1 MIANLAVAFS
11 GLMGFLTIFLILIRY
26 QSNRITNI
34 YLVIIF
40 GIVSTRMVVI
50 GTFNL
55 ENNDVITTLLEKYNN
70 LLIVIIPCTYLYFLN
85 LVHDKKR
92 IELNNLK
99 HFIIPL
105 LFNLIDYALDN
116 SYLSLI
122 KNNFYYYIFFA
133 LYTIVYLVLNYNLLN
148 KNIWNRK
155 GDISIVVKQN
165 QLIKNWSVFLFSI
178 FLVNA
183 LRTIVVLFWEINNQ
197 NYSFGA
203 SFLWITAIL
212 WLSIYFKIIIS
223 PEILYGYTFLNS
235 KINEN
240 KKSDKPILSFWTTKT
255 IIEIT
260 NIQDKQLNDKIKEAI
275 PEYIKLIDQ
284 FSFHNQTFRNKG
296 FVISDLSNK
305 LNIPKSHLNFL
316 FKYHSKISFSEYK
329 KIVRI
334 HDSLALINEGY
345 LTTNTF
351 DSLAKEVG
359 SKSYDTFF
367 VSFKDYTGVTP
378 QEFLVKIIKNKINL

>member
-26 QSNRITNI
+26 RSNRITNI

-99 HFIIPL
+99 HFSIPL

-116 SYLSLI
+116 SYLSLV

-240 KKSDKPILSFWTTKT
+240 NKSDKPILSFWTTKT

-305 LNIPKSHLNFL
+305 INIPKSHLNFL

-359 SKSYDTFF
+359 FKSYNTFF

-378 QEFLVKIIKNKINL
+378 QEFLIKIIKNKINL

>member
-26 QSNRITNI
+26 RSNRITNI

-85 LVHDKKR
+85 LIHDKKR

-99 HFIIPL
+99 HFSIPL

-116 SYLSLI
+116 SYLSLV

-275 PEYIKLIDQ
+275 PEYIKLIEQ

-359 SKSYDTFF
+359 FKSYNTFF
-367 VSFKDYTGVTP
+367 VSFKNYTGVTP
-378 QEFLVKIIKNKINL
+378 QEFLIKIIKNKINL

>member
-26 QSNRITNI
+26 RSNRITNI

-99 HFIIPL
+99 HFSIPL

-240 KKSDKPILSFWTTKT
+240 KKSDKPILSFWKTKT

-359 SKSYDTFF
+359 FKSYNTFF

-378 QEFLVKIIKNKINL
+378 QEFLIKIIKNKINL

>member
-26 QSNRITNI
+26 RSNRITNI

-99 HFIIPL
+99 HFSIPL

-116 SYLSLI
+116 SYLSLV

-275 PEYIKLIDQ
+275 PEYIKLIEQ

-359 SKSYDTFF
+359 FKSYNTFF

-378 QEFLVKIIKNKINL
+378 QEFLIKIIKNKINL

>member
-26 QSNRITNI
+26 RSNRITNI

-55 ENNDVITTLLEKYNN
+55 VNNDVITTLLEKYNN

-99 HFIIPL
+99 HFSIPL

-359 SKSYDTFF
+359 FKSYNTFF

>member
-26 QSNRITNI
+26 RSNRITNI

-99 HFIIPL
+99 HFSIPL

-116 SYLSLI
+116 SYLSLV

-359 SKSYDTFF
+359 FKSYNTFF

-378 QEFLVKIIKNKINL
+378 QEFLIKIIKNKINL

>member
-359 SKSYDTFF
+359 FKSYNTFF

>member
-26 QSNRITNI
+26 RSNRITNI

-50 GTFNL
+50 GTFNI

-99 HFIIPL
+99 HFSIPL

-116 SYLSLI
+116 SYLSLV

-359 SKSYDTFF
+359 FKSYNTFF

>member
-26 QSNRITNI
+26 RSNRITNI

-55 ENNDVITTLLEKYNN
+55 ENNDVIITLLEKYNN

-99 HFIIPL
+99 HFSIPL

-116 SYLSLI
+116 SYLSLV

-255 IIEIT
+255 IIEII

-359 SKSYDTFF
+359 FKSYNTFF

-378 QEFLVKIIKNKINL
+378 QEFLIKIIKNKINL

>member
-26 QSNRITNI
+26 RSNRITNI

-99 HFIIPL
+99 HFNIPL

-359 SKSYDTFF
+359 FKSYNTFF

-378 QEFLVKIIKNKINL
+378 QEFLVKIIKTKINL

>member
-26 QSNRITNI
+26 RSNRITNI

-85 LVHDKKR
+85 LIHDKKR

-99 HFIIPL
+99 HFSIPL

-116 SYLSLI
+116 RYLSLV

-275 PEYIKLIDQ
+275 PEYIKLIEQ

-359 SKSYDTFF
+359 FKSYNTFF

-378 QEFLVKIIKNKINL
+378 QEFLIKIIKNKINL

>member
-1 MIANLAVAFS
+1 M
-11 GLMGFLTIFLILIRY
+11 
-26 QSNRITNI
+26 
-34 YLVIIF
+34 
-40 GIVSTRMVVI
+40 
-50 GTFNL
+50 
-55 ENNDVITTLLEKYNN
+55 E
-70 LLIVIIPCTYLYFLN
+70 C
-85 LVHDKKR
+85 
-92 IELNNLK
+92 
-99 HFIIPL
+99 
-105 LFNLIDYALDN
+105 
-116 SYLSLI
+116 
-122 KNNFYYYIFFA
+122 
-133 LYTIVYLVLNYNLLN
+133 
-148 KNIWNRK
+148 
-155 GDISIVVKQN
+155 
-165 QLIKNWSVFLFSI
+165 FLFSI

-359 SKSYDTFF
+359 FKSYNTFF

-378 QEFLVKIIKNKINL
+378 QEFLIKIIKNKINL

>member
-26 QSNRITNI
+26 RSNRITNI

-99 HFIIPL
+99 HFSIPL

-116 SYLSLI
+116 SYLSLV

-235 KINEN
+235 KINKN

-275 PEYIKLIDQ
+275 PEYIKLIEQ

-359 SKSYDTFF
+359 FKSYNTFF

-378 QEFLVKIIKNKINL
+378 QEFLIKIIKNKINL

>member
-26 QSNRITNI
+26 RSNRITNI

-275 PEYIKLIDQ
+275 PEYIKLIDK

-359 SKSYDTFF
+359 FKSYNTFF

-378 QEFLVKIIKNKINL
+378 QEFLVKIIKTKINL

>member
-26 QSNRITNI
+26 RSNRITNI

-99 HFIIPL
+99 HFSIPL

-116 SYLSLI
+116 SYLSLV

-240 KKSDKPILSFWTTKT
+240 NKSDKPILSFWTTKT

-260 NIQDKQLNDKIKEAI
+260 NIQDKLLNDKIKEAI

-359 SKSYDTFF
+359 FKSYNTFF

-378 QEFLVKIIKNKINL
+378 QEFLIKIIKNKINL

>member
-26 QSNRITNI
+26 RSNRITNI

-99 HFIIPL
+99 HFSIPL

-359 SKSYDTFF
+359 FKSYNTFF

-378 QEFLVKIIKNKINL
+378 QEFLIKIIKNKINL

>member
-26 QSNRITNI
+26 RSNRITNI

-359 SKSYDTFF
+359 FKSYNTFF

>member
-26 QSNRITNI
+26 RSNRITNI

-99 HFIIPL
+99 HFSIPL

-116 SYLSLI
+116 SYLSLV

-183 LRTIVVLFWEINNQ
+183 LRTIVVLFWEISNQ

-260 NIQDKQLNDKIKEAI
+260 NIQDKLLNDKIKEAI

-296 FVISDLSNK
+296 FVLSDLSNK

-359 SKSYDTFF
+359 FKSYNTFF

-378 QEFLVKIIKNKINL
+378 QEFLIKIIKNKINL

>member
-26 QSNRITNI
+26 RSNRITNI

-99 HFIIPL
+99 HFSIPL

-116 SYLSLI
+116 SYLSLV

-240 KKSDKPILSFWTTKT
+240 NKSDKPILSFWTTKT

-359 SKSYDTFF
+359 FKSYNTFF

-378 QEFLVKIIKNKINL
+378 QEFLIKIIKNKINL

>member
-26 QSNRITNI
+26 RSNRITNI

-275 PEYIKLIDQ
+275 PEYIKLIDK

-359 SKSYDTFF
+359 FKSYNTFF

>member
-26 QSNRITNI
+26 RSNRITNI

-85 LVHDKKR
+85 LIHDKKR

-99 HFIIPL
+99 HFSIPL

-116 SYLSLI
+116 SYLSLV

-275 PEYIKLIDQ
+275 PEYIKLIEQ

-359 SKSYDTFF
+359 FKSYNTFF

-378 QEFLVKIIKNKINL
+378 QEFLIKIIKNKINL

>member
-26 QSNRITNI
+26 RSNRITNI

-99 HFIIPL
+99 HFNIPL

-275 PEYIKLIDQ
+275 PEYIKLIDK

-359 SKSYDTFF
+359 FKSYNTFF

-378 QEFLVKIIKNKINL
+378 QEFLVKIIKTKINL

>member
-26 QSNRITNI
+26 RSNRITNI

-55 ENNDVITTLLEKYNN
+55 VNNDVITTLLEKYNN

-99 HFIIPL
+99 HFSIPL

-359 SKSYDTFF
+359 FKSYNTFF

-378 QEFLVKIIKNKINL
+378 QEFLIKIIKNKINL

>member
-1 MIANLAVAFS
+1 MIANLVVAFS
-11 GLMGFLTIFLILIRY
+11 GLMGFLTIFLILLQYR
-26 QSNRITNI
+26 SNRITNI

-92 IELNNLK
+92 IEINNLK
-99 HFIIPL
+99 HFSIPF

-116 SYLSLI
+116 SYLSLV

-133 LYTIVYLVLNYNLLN
+133 LYTIVYVVLNYNLLN

-155 GDISIVVKQN
+155 GEISIVVKQN
-165 QLIKNWSVFLFSI
+165 LLIKNWSVFLFSI

-183 LRTIVVLFWEINNQ
+183 LRTIVVLFWEINNH
-197 NYSFGA
+197 NYTFGA

-212 WLSIYFKIIIS
+212 WLLIYFKIIIS

-240 KKSDKPILSFWTTKT
+240 IKSDNPTLSFWTTNT

-260 NIQDKQLNDKIKEAI
+260 NIQDKKLNIKIKEAI
-275 PEYIKLIDQ
+275 PEYIKQIDQ
-284 FSFHNQTFRNKG
+284 FSFHNQTFKNID
-296 FVISDLSNK
+296 FVLSDLSNK

-334 HDSLALINEGY
+334 HDSLVLINKGY
-345 LTTNTF
+345 LNVNTF

-359 SKSYDTFF
+359 FKSYNTFF

-378 QEFLVKIIKNKINL
+378 QEFLVKLIKNKNNS

>member
-26 QSNRITNI
+26 RSNRITNI

-50 GTFNL
+50 GTFNI

-99 HFIIPL
+99 HFSIPL

-116 SYLSLI
+116 SYLSLV

-359 SKSYDTFF
+359 FKSYNTFF

-378 QEFLVKIIKNKINL
+378 QEFLIKIIKNKINL

>member
-26 QSNRITNI
+26 RSNRITNI

-99 HFIIPL
+99 HFSIPL

-116 SYLSLI
+116 SYLSLV

-359 SKSYDTFF
+359 FKSYNTFF

>member
-26 QSNRITNI
+26 RSNRITNI

-55 ENNDVITTLLEKYNN
+55 VNNDVITTLLEKYNN

-99 HFIIPL
+99 HFSIPL

-116 SYLSLI
+116 SYLSLV

-359 SKSYDTFF
+359 FKSYNTFF

-378 QEFLVKIIKNKINL
+378 QEFLIKIIKNKINL

>member
-26 QSNRITNI
+26 RSNRITNI

-99 HFIIPL
+99 HFSIPL

-275 PEYIKLIDQ
+275 PEYIKLIEQ

-359 SKSYDTFF
+359 FKSYNTFF

-378 QEFLVKIIKNKINL
+378 QEFLIKIIKNKINL

>member
-26 QSNRITNI
+26 RSNRITNI

-99 HFIIPL
+99 HFSIPL

-116 SYLSLI
+116 SYLSLV

-240 KKSDKPILSFWTTKT
+240 KKSDKPILSFWKTKT

-359 SKSYDTFF
+359 FKSYNTFF

-378 QEFLVKIIKNKINL
+378 QEFLIKIIKNKINL